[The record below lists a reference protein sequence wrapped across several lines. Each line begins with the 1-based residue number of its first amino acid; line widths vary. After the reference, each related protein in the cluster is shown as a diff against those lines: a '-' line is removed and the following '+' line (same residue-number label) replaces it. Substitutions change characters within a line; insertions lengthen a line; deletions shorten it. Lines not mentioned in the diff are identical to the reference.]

1 MEKFVL
7 QGSPGGPYPHPHIPV
22 WVTANPGGSSAFWS
36 GFAVWRLQTRLSQ
49 LPKLNPRGNARWGNA
64 APGWVLG
71 TMQNPQAQGE
81 VCHRQLDP
89 FLTLGI
95 SFTAG
100 ISGALWWPF
109 AFVWLQMGEAI
120 TLCCVFKPKLQCSHQ
135 IIKILRNMGF
145 SWSMDNRKC
154 FQAGF
159 LQPSCFDIGNVLTQ
173 SNREIAV
180 INCCVY
186 RNWTIIMCYWYCFGQ
201 NPCGGLCLKNPFLWS
216 FCELFSHK
224 VMKSVFIPGQFFSLQ
239 QRKDWSEEKY

>member
-22 WVTANPGGSSAFWS
+22 WMTANPGGSSAFWL

-81 VCHRQLDP
+81 FCHRQLDP

-135 IIKILRNMGF
+135 IIKILRNTGF

-180 INCCVY
+180 MNCCVY
-186 RNWTIIMCYWYCFGQ
+186 RNWT
-201 NPCGGLCLKNPFLWS
+201 KNYVLLVLLWTKSMWGFVFKKTLFVEFLWTFFPQS
-216 FCELFSHK
+216 DEVCFYPR
-224 VMKSVFIPGQFFSLQ
+224 SVLQ
-239 QRKDWSEEKY
+239 SPTA